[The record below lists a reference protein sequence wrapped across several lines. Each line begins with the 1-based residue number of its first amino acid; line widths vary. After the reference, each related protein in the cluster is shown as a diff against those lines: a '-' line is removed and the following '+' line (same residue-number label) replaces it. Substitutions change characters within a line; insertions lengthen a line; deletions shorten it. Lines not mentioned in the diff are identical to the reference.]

1 MPRGSNHI
9 EWTSNADECDHTAKT
24 VLRDV
29 DIGNPFDDP
38 EVRRRM
44 AEVIA
49 QSARK
54 STKSDR

>member
-1 MPRGSNHI
+1 MPRQANYI
-9 EWTSNADECDHTAKT
+9 EWTSDTDERDHTAKA

-44 AEVIA
+44 AELIA